1 MYICKRKL
9 SILLTFVL
17 LLLSACGGK
26 EGIPYNSSHSE
37 KMYPVITTT
46 EPKPGDHL
54 YAVTIVLSEKIQSY
68 LEKYFKGKIENV
80 GYAMPLHFPEHQQYR
95 TERDNEYYWI
105 TIHDQNKKFV
115 GYKVVSVN
123 AKTGNIDGIID
134 GPCTVDW
141 KSLAGYTSLEA
152 PLYLYREGLNYY
164 AIIDKK
170 AYCLNPEIGS
180 DIKATDDFLHFQNTT
195 IEDISV

>member
-1 MYICKRKL
+1 MCKRSV
-9 SILLTFVL
+9 SIMLIFLL

-26 EGIPYNSSHSE
+26 EGIRYNSSHSE

-115 GYKVVSVN
+115 GYRWSV
-123 AKTGNIDGIID
+123 
-134 GPCTVDW
+134 
-141 KSLAGYTSLEA
+141 
-152 PLYLYREGLNYY
+152 
-164 AIIDKK
+164 
-170 AYCLNPEIGS
+170 
-180 DIKATDDFLHFQNTT
+180 
-195 IEDISV
+195 